1 MASPTRSFD
10 AAPVVPPTSPS
21 QDLPALY
28 RAVLDGVA
36 ALELSGERVTAAAIR
51 REAIAAYSA
60 AWDDR
65 HRAILSSLVGRVR
78 RELERSSDRTHAP
91 SARSQRR
98 RIEIRAR

>member
-1 MASPTRSFD
+1 MAAGGPAVD
-10 AAPVVPPTSPS
+10 AALVVPLTSPS

-28 RAVLDGVA
+28 RVVLDGVA
-36 ALELSGERVTAAAIR
+36 ALELCGERVTAAAIR

-78 RELERSSDRTHAP
+78 RELERSSDRHLP
-91 SARSQRR
+91 SARGQRR
-98 RIEIRAR
+98 RLEIRAR